1 MSFHL
6 EEITRLLNEG
16 SITVNTSRYSLKLT
30 SVETLDPIT
39 LTVPRSYAR
48 VEQSCPSD
56 LIDRLLQRRGED
68 SKVFFLTDALG
79 HKEML
84 LIQTEDNDEG

>member
-6 EEITRLLNEG
+6 PEITRLLQEG
-16 SITVNTSRYSLKLT
+16 SITMNTRRYSLKLT

-48 VEQSCPSD
+48 LDHNCPTD
-56 LIDRLLQRRGED
+56 FVDRVLQRKGED
-68 SKVFFLTDALG
+68 SKVFLLTDGLG
-79 HKEML
+79 HKEVL
-84 LIQTEDNDEG
+84 LIQMDERDEG